1 MARKKYNFEVLA
13 GTQETGKLYYSGSDA
28 EARCIGH
35 LRGDFGSSGTEFWTN
50 WFPHVGAHRND
61 KAFQD
66 EFSSLVKT
74 LRRNLLKNRVFMQ
87 KYLREHDTLMLES
100 GIFMSRG
107 YMVVTEQF
115 EYYIR
120 CQPQPGDYNFYI
132 YAYVRK
138 GV

>member
-1 MARKKYNFEVLA
+1 MGVKKYNFEVTA
-13 GTQETGKLYYSGSDA
+13 GTDGTREMYYSDSEA

-35 LRGDFGSSGTEFWTN
+35 LRGDFGSGGTEFWTT
-50 WFPHVGAHRND
+50 WFPHAATDRND

-87 KYLREHDTLMLES
+87 KYLREHDSLMLES
-100 GIFMSRG
+100 GVITSRG
-107 YMVVTEQF
+107 YMVTTEQY